1 MEFRS
6 AGCRTRHGLAFRAL
20 LALIVFG
27 LPGQATLADLP
38 TGPVKITGQIKE
50 PLKVR
55 TVAPKYPPD
64 ARRAGLAGAVILECT
79 IDPDGKVTDTK
90 ALRGVPPLTD
100 AAIEAVAQ
108 WRYTPTLLDGVAVP
122 VIMTVTVN
130 FKMEEV
136 RYHDLLGSLDHRN
149 ENIREAASR
158 SLGNLRVA
166 RGVDKRDLQKAIR
179 ELERLAEKDESPIVR
194 EAAARALS
202 RLDGRP
208 LPPPGPPPP
217 RRSEPH
223 ARPVAWG
230 MFVDPLGQC
239 DVTADRGR
247 IEIGVPPGAYD
258 LSIELGQTT
267 APRVMQLVDGDLVA
281 RVTVDELP
289 EPATPAAG
297 QPRRAYRGAG
307 LLLWQD
313 ERNYVRLES
322 AVTGA
327 DGSSVRYALFETRHD
342 GRPVGGLA
350 GSGARLRGGPTDLR
364 LQRHDRE
371 LVAQVRQGNEDWR
384 EVGRAEVDLPRALE
398 VGVAVVNTAASG
410 LRAGLSGFSLVTEP
424 RSARSRAPS
433 PDRPVSPGEW
443 DSPATVS
450 KPGRPDAVLDYDAP
464 PQVLEIQR
472 PTYPRAAYDKRIEGT
487 VLLELLIDSEGRVA
501 RSRVLQ
507 SVPGLDEAA
516 LACVQMWKFRPAVKG
531 GTPVPTIAHAPVSF
545 RLE

>member
-1 MEFRS
+1 MESRS
-6 AGCRTRHGLAFRAL
+6 AGCRTRHRLAFGAL

-27 LPGQATLADLP
+27 LLGQATRADLP
-38 TGPVKITGQIKE
+38 TGPVKIAGQATE

-64 ARRAGLAGAVILECT
+64 ARRAGLAGVVILECT

-100 AAIEAVAQ
+100 AAIEAVTQ
-108 WRYTPTLLDGVAVP
+108 WRYTPTRLNGVAVP

-149 ENIREAASR
+149 EYIREAASR

-166 RGVDKRDLQKAIR
+166 RGVDKGDIRKAIR
-179 ELERLAEKDESPIVR
+179 ALERLAEKDESPIVR

-208 LPPPGPPPP
+208 LPPPGPPPS

-239 DVTADRGR
+239 DITADRGR
-247 IEIGVPPGAYD
+247 IEIGVPLGAYD

-267 APRVMQLVDGDLVA
+267 APRVMQHVAGDLVA

-289 EPATPAAG
+289 EPAAPAAG

-350 GSGARLRGGPTDLR
+350 GSGVRLRGGPTDLR

-371 LVAQVRQGNEDWR
+371 LVAQARQGNEDWR
-384 EVGRAEVDLPRALE
+384 EVGRAEVDLQRALE

-424 RSARSRAPS
+424 RSALSRAPS
-433 PDRPVSPGEW
+433 PDGRASPGEW
-443 DSPATVS
+443 DSPATAL
-450 KPGRPDAVLDYDAP
+450 KPGGPDAVLDYDAP

-472 PTYPRAAYDKRIEGT
+472 PIYPREAHDERIEGT
-487 VLLELLIDSEGRVA
+487 VVVEILIDSEGRVA
-501 RSRVLQ
+501 RRRVIQ
-507 SVPGLDEAA
+507 SAPGLDEAA
-516 LACVQMWKFRPAVKG
+516 LACVASWRFKPAVKG
-531 GTPVPTIAHAPVSF
+531 GKPVPTIAHVPIAF
-545 RLE
+545 RFY